1 MAERSVLEK
10 ALDFV
15 FVNEGGFSN
24 DAQDRGGATRF
35 GITREEASKWRGRSV
50 SVPEMRNFPIAE
62 AEQIY
67 EAWYWKPLHCGE
79 ILHPGV
85 ATAMFDIGIVR
96 GIGVPPKYAQSICVS
111 YGAKLI
117 EDGHM
122 GPRTIAAINNIEAE
136 LFIEAFSTK
145 ARNGFLAIVATRPS
159 QVVFIKGWL
168 ARAKRLL
175 DLKKMT

>member
-24 DAQDRGGATRF
+24 VPQDSGGATMW
-35 GITREEASKWRGRSV
+35 GITREEASKWRGLSV
-50 SVPEMRNFPIAE
+50 SVAEMRQFPIDE
-62 AEQIY
+62 AEKIY

-79 ILHPGV
+79 IRHPGV

-96 GIGVPPKYAQSICVS
+96 GIGVPPKYAQSICNS

-117 EDGHM
+117 EDGHI
-122 GPRTIAAINNIEAE
+122 GPKTIAAINAIEPN
-136 LFIEAFSTK
+136 LFITDFASK
-145 ARNGFLAIVATRPS
+145 ARNGFLAIVASRPS
-159 QVVFIKGWL
+159 QIVFIKGWL

-175 DLKKMT
+175 ELKKMT